1 MSDKIIIESTFQS
14 LTGKQGWGLTRTHGS
29 MFFLEIG
36 QPLPRVG
43 EKKVHGEWHFLVE
56 MCHWRIE
63 TKESIL
69 IGSDDEQE
77 LIDNTF
83 AKLELGLVESVTALL
98 PSCDLHIVF
107 SSGMRL
113 STFTTSGAAKDQ
125 WKQWLLYAP
134 DDNVWISDASGGLIL
149 RSAYA

>member
-1 MSDKIIIESTFQS
+1 
-14 LTGKQGWGLTRTHGS
+14 

-63 TKESIL
+63 MQNSIL
-69 IGSDDEQE
+69 AGSDDEQE

-83 AKLELGLVESVTALL
+83 ANLELGYVESVAALS
-98 PSCDLHIVF
+98 PSHDLQIVF
-107 SSGMRL
+107 SSGIRL
-113 STFTTSGAAKDQ
+113 RTFTTSAAAKEQ
-125 WKQWLLYAP
+125 WKQWLLYGP
-134 DDNVWISDASGGLIL
+134 DDDVWIADASGGIGV
-149 RSAYA
+149 RNAYA